1 MAQANEMS
9 ELKRDTSELPLQLK
23 RGTSELP
30 LQLKRDTSELK
41 HKPSSYAV
49 NTKRGA
55 RIPMSDNENK
65 TNEIYEISLL
75 DLFTV
80 LVKRRKYIAKIAM
93 RVVLLAIVYS
103 LIATPVFKSEMRVM
117 PSGGQKGG
125 GMMAMLAASGLGSM
139 LGGSGFTTTADTV
152 VGIMKSPAVL
162 DRVIESKQLLTREEE
177 GFSIGKIIRS
187 VTKKEMEPRSL
198 EKTRKAL
205 GETVSAEADIKTG
218 LITLS
223 VGARTPEFSQE
234 LTQAVFDET
243 QAVMRTVATSPS
255 AQSKLVLQQQIKDA
269 GDELAKAEAEL
280 AKYNIQ
286 KVSLGDTPA
295 DVTALARLQAAML
308 AKEVELRTAKAFGT
322 DQNPKVKIL
331 QAEYDALK
339 REFEADTA
347 AESVNEAQVGSS
359 SDKFDYTAKL
369 RDYKLKEK
377 TYDLLL
383 AQLQSAKVN
392 EDDLPLVI
400 QQVGDP
406 TLPEKR
412 AKPQRKKIVILAT
425 LLGIFI
431 GIFAALA
438 KHFYELGCKD
448 EETAPQ
454 INYIRDALTGD
465 WTAVK
470 NKLRRKK

>member
-1 MAQANEMS
+1 MS
-9 ELKRDTSELPLQLK
+9 E
-23 RGTSELP
+23 
-30 LQLKRDTSELK
+30 
-41 HKPSSYAV
+41 
-49 NTKRGA
+49 
-55 RIPMSDNENK
+55 K

-80 LVKRRKYIAKIAM
+80 LVKQRKYIAKIAM

-103 LIATPVFKSEMRVM
+103 LIATPVFKSEMQVM

-125 GMMAMLAASGLGSM
+125 GMMAMLAATGLGGM
-139 LGGSGFTTTADTV
+139 LSGSGFTTTADTV

-162 DRVIESKQLLTREEE
+162 DRVIESKQLLTRENE
-177 GFSIGKIIRS
+177 GFSIGKIIRYF
-187 VTKKEMEPRSL
+187 TKKEMEPRSL

-205 GETVSAEADIKTG
+205 GEAVSAESDIKTG

-223 VGARTPEFSQE
+223 VDAQTPEFSQE

-269 GDELAKAEAEL
+269 GEELAKAEAEL
-280 AKYNIQ
+280 ARYNI
-286 KVSLGDTPA
+286 KKISSGDTPA

-308 AKEVELRTAKAFGT
+308 AKEVELRTAKTFGT
-322 DQNPKVKIL
+322 AQNPRVKIL

-339 REFEADTA
+339 KEFEADATA
-347 AESVNEAQVGSS
+347 INANDTKVGSS

-383 AQLQSAKVN
+383 AQLQSAKIN
-392 EDDLPLVI
+392 EEDSPLVI
-400 QQVGDP
+400 QQIGKP

-412 AKPQRKKIVILAT
+412 AKPHRKKIVILAVF
-425 LLGIFI
+425 LGVFI
-431 GIFAALA
+431 GVFAALA
-438 KHFYELGCKD
+438 KHFYELGRKD
-448 EETAPQ
+448 EETASQ
-454 INYIRDALTGD
+454 IDYIHDALTGD
-465 WTAVK
+465 WAAFK
-470 NKLRRKK
+470 KKLRRKK